1 MTKTYPPKKKQPR
14 PQTLRLDT
22 GQAWRQNDHAIII
35 PIIYDLP
42 SPATKPDE
50 FIIPIVPLSLTPQ
63 VMPKAEPA
71 PTLFVARVN
80 PNVAYFPPSNSAFNR
95 AHHLSIA
102 VPLLLLAGIAVVVF
116 AWMAFR

>member
-1 MTKTYPPKKKQPR
+1 MTKFYPPKKSQPR
-14 PQTLRLDT
+14 PPTLRLDT
-22 GQAWRQNDHAIII
+22 GRAWRQNDHAIII

-42 SPATKPDE
+42 APVTKPDE
-50 FIIPIVPLSLTPQ
+50 IIIPIASLRLAPQ
-63 VMPKAEPA
+63 APPKAELAPA
-71 PTLFVARVN
+71 LFTIRVD
-80 PNVAYFPPSNSAFNR
+80 PNAVYFQPSQSAFKR